1 MKKVA
6 VFCSAN
12 EDIRRTYFDRTAELG
27 AYIGQH
33 GHELVFGGCNM
44 GLMECVARAVKEN
57 GGTTLG
63 VVPDRVEDRGAVSSY
78 VDRVVLV
85 KSLSERK
92 DVMMQESDVIIA
104 LPGGIGT
111 LDEIFSVVASAT
123 IGYHNKR
130 IILYNMEGC
139 WDSLIALLKDL
150 QESHFIR
157 GHYTD
162 YFLVANNLEQLKRI
176 L

>member
-1 MKKVA
+1 MKKIGI
-6 VFCSAN
+6 FCSAN
-12 EDIRRTYFDRTAELG
+12 ENIRTTYFDKTAKLG
-27 AYIGQH
+27 AYIGKR
-33 GHELVFGGCNM
+33 GNELVFGGCNM
-44 GLMECVARAVKEN
+44 GLMECIARAVKEN

-63 VVPDRVEDRGAVSSY
+63 IVPDKIEKNGAVSKY
-78 VDRVVLV
+78 VDKIVPVH
-85 KSLSERK
+85 SLSERK

-139 WDSLIALLKDL
+139 WNSLIEMLKDL
-150 QESHFIR
+150 QQTNFIR

-162 YFLVANNLEQLKRI
+162 YFLIANNLEQLKGI